1 MLKSTLRF
9 HSGRDRNQ
17 GDGSARDG
25 QQAAEGVIGSYLDAL
40 DLSTAIIG
48 DDVVLEESSADGFVL
63 HQVVECRARRIGAFK
78 GASDAWVAIDELDDI
93 RAGRRGA

>member
-17 GDGSARDG
+17 GDGSGRDG
-25 QQAAEGVIGSYLDAL
+25 QPAAEEVIGSYLDAL

-63 HQVVECRARRIGAFK
+63 HQVVECRARKIGAFK
-78 GASDAWVAIDELDDI
+78 GAIDAWVAIDELDDI